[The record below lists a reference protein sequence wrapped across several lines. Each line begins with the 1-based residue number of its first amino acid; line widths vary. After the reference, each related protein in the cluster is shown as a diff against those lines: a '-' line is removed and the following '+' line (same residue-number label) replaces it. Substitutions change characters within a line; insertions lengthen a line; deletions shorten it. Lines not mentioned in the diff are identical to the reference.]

1 MTTTDQPIRVKPAV
15 RPPRELVSS
24 TSFLLKR
31 LGFAVKD
38 RVHEDYEAA
47 GASPFHLTVLAVL
60 DEGARE
66 TQATIADALGYDRS
80 HIVRLLDE
88 LEERELV
95 VRKRD
100 PDDRRRHV
108 VKLTADGRAML
119 RRLRAV
125 MRRLEDDFLVP
136 LDADQR
142 AQLKQ
147 LLGTLASHHD
157 PRCALRGPAPPAA
170 D

>member
-60 DEGARE
+60 HDLPLAAHFFG
-66 TQATIADALGYDRS
+66 
-80 HIVRLLDE
+80 RLVL
-88 LEERELV
+88 LNHGRV
-95 VRKRD
+95 V
-100 PDDRRRHV
+100 
-108 VKLTADGRAML
+108 ADGAPAEVLSPERI
-119 RRLRAV
+119 REVYEVDPR
-125 MRRLEDDFLVP
+125 LVP
-136 LDADQR
+136 A
-142 AQLKQ
+142 
-147 LLGTLASHHD
+147 LATGGS
-157 PRCALRGPAPPAA
+157 P
-170 D
+170 